1 MKAKYWDE
9 STCSYLPVK
18 VPDGCTTYEVDKESM
33 VTCPGCGRRVMY
45 GNCFTSK
52 RFYTSD
58 GLWAFS
64 VCPVCHG
71 KECGR

>member
-9 STCSYLPVK
+9 STRSYLPVK

-58 GLWAFS
+58 GLLAFS